1 MFDKYGEFDSADEMN
16 RAAAAQLAEGDTAAV
31 LAIAEENGLD
41 QADAEDYIDGME
53 PVLAS
58 PLMAAD
64 GKLTVEAADIGI
76 QEGILSLWLGQ
87 IRQLCTEDPALCLAV
102 RKKGKR
108 LAECLAAM
116 IRYSFEHKVRVSD
129 KVVDLVKVQHNG
141 KTVPMQK
148 PLYLGFP
155 DNAKAKELIRDY
167 YLGGGGE

>member
-1 MFDKYGEFDSADEMN
+1 MFDKFGEFDSADEMN

-41 QADAEDYIDGME
+41 KADAEDYIDGME

-76 QEGILSLWLGQ
+76 REGILSLWLGQ
-87 IRQLCTEDPALCLAV
+87 VRQLCAEDPALCIAV
-102 RKKGKR
+102 RRQGKR
-108 LAECLAAM
+108 LAECLASM
-116 IRYSFEHKVRVSD
+116 VQYSFEHKVRVSD
-129 KVVDLVKVQHNG
+129 KVVNLVKVRHNG

-148 PLYLGFP
+148 PLYLGVP
-155 DNAKAKELIRDY
+155 DNTQSKNLIREY
-167 YLGGGGE
+167 YLGGDRA